1 MVDFYSL
8 FIHGICR
15 NVVLNFCLCYGKY
28 VNVIIV
34 RVNCK
39 IRLRFDIS

>member
-1 MVDFYSL
+1 MADFYSL

-15 NVVLNFCLCYGKY
+15 NAVLNFCLCYGKY
-28 VNVIIV
+28 ANVIIV
-34 RVNCK
+34 RVNRK